1 MTGLAYKQA
10 AGLESDL
17 LKCREAAERALGNSK
32 PRVRALREVLSK
44 YRQAIG
50 EIGAGV
56 MESESAAVQETAGEF
71 TRELDTVKS
80 RLLRLADEAGEGLDS
95 CRAQKCHPAVTLTLG
110 RC

>member
-50 EIGAGV
+50 E
-56 MESESAAVQETAGEF
+56 M
-71 TRELDTVKS
+71 DS
-80 RLLRLADEAGEGLDS
+80 RTGEGVPGWRWVIDADVSNYFGSISHIRLRAFLDL
-95 CRAQKCHPAVTLTLG
+95 RIKEGMPP
-110 RC
+110 